1 MRTIVVATQ
10 KGGSGKSTLVA
21 HLGVAAAQ
29 SGERVALIDTD
40 PQGSLAGWGARRE
53 ADSPIVAATTMLR
66 LAEALEAARRA
77 DMTLCVVDTPGSFGA
92 AEANAIAQAD
102 FILVPAR
109 PSPFDLSAIAKT
121 LDVVR
126 ATRKPSAIVLNQ
138 CRPVGSEAAEMRAA
152 LAGAGVEVMAET
164 IGVRVAFVTA
174 ITGGLAVTE
183 FERADS
189 AAVIEIRA
197 LYSALKGR
205 FYASQTEAD
214 PQLAE
219 R

>member
-10 KGGSGKSTLVA
+10 KGGSGKSTIVA
-21 HLGVAAAQ
+21 HLGVAAAENGQ
-29 SGERVALIDTD
+29 RVALIDTD

-53 ADSPIVAATTMLR
+53 ADTPIVAAASLLR
-66 LAEALEAARRA
+66 LAEAIEAARA
-77 DMTLCVVDTPGSFGA
+77 AEMTLCVVDTPGSFGA
-92 AEANAIAQAD
+92 AEANAIALAD

-109 PSPFDLSAIAKT
+109 PSPFDLGAIAKT

-126 ATRKPSAIVLNQ
+126 ATGKPAAIVLTQ

-152 LAGAGVEVMAET
+152 LAGCEVEVLVET

-183 FERADS
+183 FERSDS
-189 AAVIEIRA
+189 AAVVEIRS
-197 LYSALKGR
+197 LYRALKGR
-205 FYASQTEAD
+205 LYGKQQTEAD
-214 PQLAE
+214 PQLV
-219 R
+219 

>member
-1 MRTIVVATQ
+1 VKTIVVATQ
-10 KGGSGKSTLVA
+10 KGGSGKSTIVA

-29 SGERVALIDTD
+29 DGERVALIDTD
-40 PQGSLAGWGARRE
+40 PQGSLAGWGTRRE
-53 ADSPIVAATTMLR
+53 VDSPLVAAVSLLR
-66 LAEALEAARRA
+66 LSDALDAARA
-77 DMTLCVVDTPGSFGA
+77 AEMTLCVVDTPGSFGA
-92 AEANAIAQAD
+92 AEANAIGLAD

-126 ATRKPSAIVLNQ
+126 ATGKPASIVLTQ
-138 CRPVGSEAAEMRAA
+138 CRPVGTEAAEMRAA
-152 LAGAGVEVMAET
+152 LAGSDVEVLGET

-183 FERADS
+183 IERSDS
-189 AAVIEIRA
+189 AAVVEIRA

-205 FYASQTEAD
+205 LYGHQVKAD
-214 PQLAE
+214 PQLV
-219 R
+219 

>member
-1 MRTIVVATQ
+1 VKTIVVATQ
-10 KGGSGKSTLVA
+10 KGGSGKSTIVA

-29 SGERVALIDTD
+29 DGERVALIDTD
-40 PQGSLAGWGARRE
+40 PQGSLAGWGTRRE
-53 ADSPIVAATTMLR
+53 VDSPFVAAVSLLR
-66 LAEALEAARRA
+66 LSDALDAARA
-77 DMTLCVVDTPGSFGA
+77 AEMTLCVVDTPGSFGA
-92 AEANAIAQAD
+92 AEANAIGLAD

-126 ATRKPSAIVLNQ
+126 ATGKPAAIVLTQ
-138 CRPVGSEAAEMRAA
+138 CRPVGTEAAEMRAA
-152 LAGAGVEVMAET
+152 LAGSDVEVLAET

-183 FERADS
+183 IERSDS
-189 AAVIEIRA
+189 AAVVEIRS

-205 FYASQTEAD
+205 LYGYQVKAD
-214 PQLAE
+214 PQLV
-219 R
+219 